1 MNFLNLRKYLE
12 SQGYVMYLDSS
23 RQDKAKEYSECRI
36 CQKPFNVV
44 SFAKNG
50 SYKHF
55 VTCPECGGYVEI

>member
-1 MNFLNLRKYLE
+1 
-12 SQGYVMYLDSS
+12 MYLDSS

-55 VTCPECGGYVEI
+55 VMCPECGGYVEI